1 MTITAR
7 QHDQRVAFQVNT
19 VDFEESVDDNEL
31 VLPTRNINKLIKR
44 VYSFGKKVH
53 NSKGEQRANFIQQRR
68 KLNEDGIR
76 FSKCGGRIESIFNL
90 NVQSY

>member
-44 VYSFGKKVH
+44 VYSFGKNVH
-53 NSKGEQRANFIQQRR
+53 NSKGEQR
-68 KLNEDGIR
+68 
-76 FSKCGGRIESIFNL
+76 SKFHPTKKKTE
-90 NVQSY
+90 